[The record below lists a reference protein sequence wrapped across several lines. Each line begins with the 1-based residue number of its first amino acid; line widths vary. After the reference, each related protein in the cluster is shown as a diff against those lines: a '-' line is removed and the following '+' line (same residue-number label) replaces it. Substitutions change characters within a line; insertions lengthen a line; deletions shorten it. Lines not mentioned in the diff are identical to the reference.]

1 MANVILK
8 DLYKK
13 YAGKNAVNNLSATI
27 PSGELTVITGP
38 TGAGKSALIRT
49 ICGLDNAD
57 GGTISIDGVVVNRLE
72 PKDRDVA
79 IVLKGAS
86 FHQNQTVYENMA
98 FGLKMRKVPK
108 DVIDKKVRAVAEVLG
123 LTPYLQRF
131 PKNISAGQR
140 QRVMLGR
147 AIARDPKLVI
157 FDDPISDLP
166 EDLRHELRTEIVK
179 LNKRLKTNFIYVTK
193 SPQEA
198 LVMADRIMFMEDG
211 KLIQYGTPLE
221 LYDRPTTLSV
231 ATYFGAP
238 AINIFVG
245 KLTKEGEDIY
255 GLFQGARVRIPFSLS
270 DGAVKEYV
278 DTGRNVTFAF
288 RPEDLSVSE
297 GGELKVRIDGV
308 MEEGEGVKVA
318 TVSALGCDSPI
329 AFSALIDGEE
339 GAEVTLGINKE
350 HLLLYDTKS
359 EEIIN

>member
-123 LTPYLQRF
+123 LTPYLQ
-131 PKNISAGQR
+131 
-140 QRVMLGR
+140 
-147 AIARDPKLVI
+147 
-157 FDDPISDLP
+157 
-166 EDLRHELRTEIVK
+166 
-179 LNKRLKTNFIYVTK
+179 
-193 SPQEA
+193 
-198 LVMADRIMFMEDG
+198 
-211 KLIQYGTPLE
+211 
-221 LYDRPTTLSV
+221 
-231 ATYFGAP
+231 
-238 AINIFVG
+238 
-245 KLTKEGEDIY
+245 
-255 GLFQGARVRIPFSLS
+255 
-270 DGAVKEYV
+270 
-278 DTGRNVTFAF
+278 
-288 RPEDLSVSE
+288 
-297 GGELKVRIDGV
+297 
-308 MEEGEGVKVA
+308 
-318 TVSALGCDSPI
+318 
-329 AFSALIDGEE
+329 
-339 GAEVTLGINKE
+339 
-350 HLLLYDTKS
+350 
-359 EEIIN
+359 